1 MGDDTG
7 DRESYL
13 LYIDWLSD
21 GSVGMEGENYFTR
34 IDGLIDNSEGSMNLS
49 QGRTLGRVVCL
60 IELNRP
66 V

>member
-1 MGDDTG
+1 MTENPIYFILTG
-7 DRESYL
+7 CRVDQFT
-13 LYIDWLSD
+13 
-21 GSVGMEGENYFTR
+21 VGMEGENYFTR

>member
-13 LYIDWLSD
+13 LYIDWLSG

-49 QGRTLGRVVCL
+49 Q
-60 IELNRP
+60 
-66 V
+66 